1 MNRTPTVDVVIATN
15 RLLPYLEEAVRSVRE
30 QTYRNW
36 RLILV
41 DDGSDVPAELERVA
55 GPDAVVIHR
64 PNGGPPAA
72 RNTGI
77 AAGRGELVAFLDDDD
92 VWPSDRLERLVRAL
106 ELRPDAVASFGDGRY
121 VDQDG
126 RPFGAWTTE
135 AASPAA
141 FLSGATPI
149 PRIVALVA
157 RRTALEAVGGF
168 DESFPLADDD
178 ELILRLLRTGPM
190 AGIGSHVVDY
200 RRHGRNVTL
209 ADWRE
214 RYRASLRAILTNIA
228 AAAAQDDAVNVR
240 LLRLNLRR
248 YRSMMAAATPGR
260 AADHV
265 RARRWRSAV
274 VELLDGV
281 RISPAGFARGTTEK
295 VTSRLRSR
303 GT

>member
-1 MNRTPTVDVVIATN
+1 MSRMPTVDVVLATN

-30 QTYRNW
+30 QTYPDW

-72 RNTGI
+72 RNSGI
-77 AAGRGELVAFLDDDD
+77 AAGRGEFVAFLDDDD
-92 VWPSDRLERLVRAL
+92 VWPVDRLDRLARAL
-106 ELRPDAVASFGDGRY
+106 EQQPDAVGSFGDGRY

-126 RPFGAWTTE
+126 RPFGTWATE

-149 PRIVALVA
+149 PRIVALVV

-168 DESFPLADDD
+168 DETFPLADDD

-190 AGIGSHVVDY
+190 VGIGTHVVDY
-200 RRHGRNVTL
+200 RRHGNNVTL

-214 RYRASLRAILTNIA
+214 RYRASIRAIRTNIDA
-228 AAAAQDDAVNVR
+228 ASAEGDVVNAR
-240 LLRLNLRR
+240 LLRTNLRR

-265 RARRWRSAV
+265 RARRWRSAAA
-274 VELLDGV
+274 ELLDGV

-295 VTSRLRSR
+295 LATRLRSR
-303 GT
+303 GR